1 MLRLLSLL
9 QAQRH
14 WSGAELAERLDVSER
29 TLRRDVDRLRE
40 LGYHVDASRGV
51 AGGYQ
56 LRFGSAMPPL
66 LLEDEEAVAIAVG
79 LGAAAAG
86 GVQGIE
92 ETSLRALTKVI
103 QVLPPRLRGRVGALR
118 EATVP
123 AAPGTGPK
131 VDAVVLTVLAQACR
145 DEERVRFGYTAR
157 KGERATRLVEPYRL
171 VPLGRNWYLVAY
183 DVDRGDW
190 RTFRVDRL
198 ADPRTTGVRFR
209 QRELP
214 AADAAEFVRQ
224 GLGSIPARHHVV
236 ITIQLPA
243 ADVEKAVAYAGGA
256 VEPIDKS
263 SCLLSMAVDEF
274 DWVVLTLAA
283 LGAEFRVERPD
294 EFRDFLRATAELL
307 IRGVGTA
314 G

>member
-9 QAQRH
+9 QTHRY
-14 WSGAELAERLDVSER
+14 WPGTMLAERLEVSER
-29 TLRRDVDRLRE
+29 TLRRDIDRLRE

-79 LGAAAAG
+79 LRAAAAG
-86 GVQGIE
+86 SVQGLE
-92 ETSLRALTKVI
+92 ETSLQALTKVI

-123 AAPGTGPK
+123 ALTGNGPK
-131 VDAVVLTVLAQACR
+131 VDAVALTTLAQACR
-145 DEERVRFGYTAR
+145 DEERLRFGYTA
-157 KGERATRLVEPYRL
+157 KTGEQSNRWVEPYRL

-183 DVDRGDW
+183 DLDRGDW

-198 ADPRTTGVRFR
+198 TKPETTGARFR

-224 GLGSIPARHHVV
+224 QLSSIPVRHHVV
-236 ITIQLPA
+236 ITIKLSA
-243 ADVEKAVAYAGGA
+243 AEVEKATTYAGGT
-256 VEPIDKS
+256 VEPIDES
-263 SCLLSMAVDEF
+263 SCRLSMALDDF
-274 DWVVLTLAA
+274 DWVVLILAA
-283 LGAEFRVERPD
+283 LGAEFQVERPD
-294 EFRDFLRATAELL
+294 EFRDFLRGTAELL
-307 IRGVGTA
+307 LRGA
-314 G
+314 S